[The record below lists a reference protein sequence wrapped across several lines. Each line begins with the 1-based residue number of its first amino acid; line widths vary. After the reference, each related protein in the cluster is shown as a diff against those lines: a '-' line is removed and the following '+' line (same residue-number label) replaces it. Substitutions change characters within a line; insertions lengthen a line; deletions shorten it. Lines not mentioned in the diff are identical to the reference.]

1 MSIRFKI
8 DDVVS
13 YEIKVDRDRGTS
25 PAVLR
30 SSGPKQR
37 PERVATKLGVR
48 DGENI
53 RRDVPSNEKIA
64 HIAGL
69 FDGEGSVMYKQYLE
83 KRKNRPNPSLCWRL
97 RLELAMTCKDTV
109 EHIYKT
115 LNIGWFGPRTVKP
128 DCLPQWRWSVSFRGA
143 YEVAKLFIPY
153 AITKK
158 VKLQN
163 IIDHYD
169 QDKGNQRRKKI

>member
-1 MSIRFKI
+1 MSIKHKI
-8 DDVVS
+8 KLKS
-13 YEIKVDRDRGTS
+13 YRGRGTS
-25 PAVLR
+25 SAELR
-30 SSGPKQR
+30 STGPKLR
-37 PERVATKLGVR
+37 PEEGSVESSALV
-48 DGENI
+48 GESI

-128 DCLPQWRWSVSFRGA
+128 GCLPQWRWSVSFRGA
-143 YEVAKLFIPY
+143 YEVAKLFVPH

-158 VKLQN
+158 IKLQK

-169 QDKGNQRRKKI
+169 KEKGNQKRKRKI